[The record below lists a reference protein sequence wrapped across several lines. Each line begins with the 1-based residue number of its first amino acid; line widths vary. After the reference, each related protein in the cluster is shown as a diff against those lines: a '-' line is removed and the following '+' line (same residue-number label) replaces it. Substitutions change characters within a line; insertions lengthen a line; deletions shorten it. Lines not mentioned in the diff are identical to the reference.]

1 MIDDDDD
8 MYDDDEEMV
17 SITVIDKLDVLINL
31 IKKTSDEK
39 QYAILTL
46 LEETKF
52 HLFHAWNEAQY
63 YRELCESYETAINK
77 AGSGLE

>member
-1 MIDDDDD
+1 MIDDDDE
-8 MYDDDEEMV
+8 MHDDEISV
-17 SITVIDKLDVLINL
+17 TVIDKLDVLIAL
-31 IKKTSDEK
+31 IKKNNNDK
-39 QYAILTL
+39 QYAILSL

-77 AGSGLE
+77 AVSGLK

>member
-1 MIDDDDD
+1 MIDDDDE
-8 MYDDDEEMV
+8 MHDDEI
-17 SITVIDKLDVLINL
+17 SITVIDKLDVLIAL
-31 IKKTSDEK
+31 IKKNNNDK
-39 QYAILTL
+39 QYASLSL

-77 AGSGLE
+77 AVSGLK

>member
-1 MIDDDDD
+1 MIDDDDE
-8 MYDDDEEMV
+8 MHDDEI
-17 SITVIDKLDVLINL
+17 SITVIDKLDVLITL
-31 IKKTSDEK
+31 IKNNNNEK
-39 QYAILTL
+39 QYAILSL

-77 AGSGLE
+77 AVSGLK

>member
-1 MIDDDDD
+1 MIDDDDE
-8 MYDDDEEMV
+8 MHDDEISV
-17 SITVIDKLDVLINL
+17 TVIDKLDVLIAL
-31 IKKTSDEK
+31 IKNNNNDK
-39 QYAILTL
+39 QYAILSL

-77 AGSGLE
+77 AVSELK

>member
-8 MYDDDEEMV
+8 EIRD
-17 SITVIDKLDVLINL
+17 ITVIDKLDVLINL
-31 IKKTSDEK
+31 IKKNNYDK
-39 QYAILTL
+39 QYAILSL

-52 HLFHAWNEAQY
+52 HLFHAWNEANY

-77 AGSGLE
+77 VVSGLK

>member
-1 MIDDDDD
+1 MIDDDDE
-8 MYDDDEEMV
+8 MHDDEI
-17 SITVIDKLDVLINL
+17 SITVIDKLDVLIAL
-31 IKKTSDEK
+31 IKKNNNDK
-39 QYAILTL
+39 QYAILSL

-77 AGSGLE
+77 AVSGLK

>member
-1 MIDDDDD
+1 MIDDDDG
-8 MYDDDEEMV
+8 DEIE
-17 SITVIDKLDVLINL
+17 SITVIDKLDVLIAL
-31 IKKTSDEK
+31 IKNNNNEK
-39 QYAILTL
+39 QYAILSL

-77 AGSGLE
+77 AISGLN

>member
-1 MIDDDDD
+1 MIDDDDE
-8 MYDDDEEMV
+8 MHDDEI
-17 SITVIDKLDVLINL
+17 SITVIDKLDVLIAL
-31 IKKTSDEK
+31 IKKNNNEK
-39 QYAILTL
+39 QYAILSL

-77 AGSGLE
+77 AASGLK

>member
-1 MIDDDDD
+1 MIDDDDE
-8 MYDDDEEMV
+8 MHDDEMV
-17 SITVIDKLDVLINL
+17 SITVIDKLDLLINL
-31 IKKTSDEK
+31 IKKSNNEK

-77 AGSGLE
+77 AVSGLK

>member
-1 MIDDDDD
+1 MIDDDDE
-8 MYDDDEEMV
+8 MHDDAIESV
-17 SITVIDKLDVLINL
+17 TVIDKLDVLISL
-31 IKKTSDEK
+31 IKRFNPEK
-39 QYAILTL
+39 QVAILSL

-77 AGSGLE
+77 AASGLK

>member
-1 MIDDDDD
+1 MIDDDDE
-8 MYDDDEEMV
+8 MHDDEI
-17 SITVIDKLDVLINL
+17 SITVIDKLDVLIAL
-31 IKKTSDEK
+31 IKKNNNDK
-39 QYAILTL
+39 QYAILSL

-77 AGSGLE
+77 AVSELK

>member
-1 MIDDDDD
+1 MIDDDDE
-8 MYDDDEEMV
+8 MHDDEISV
-17 SITVIDKLDVLINL
+17 TVIDKLDVLIAL
-31 IKKTSDEK
+31 IKKNNNEK
-39 QYAILTL
+39 QYAILSL

-77 AGSGLE
+77 AASGLK